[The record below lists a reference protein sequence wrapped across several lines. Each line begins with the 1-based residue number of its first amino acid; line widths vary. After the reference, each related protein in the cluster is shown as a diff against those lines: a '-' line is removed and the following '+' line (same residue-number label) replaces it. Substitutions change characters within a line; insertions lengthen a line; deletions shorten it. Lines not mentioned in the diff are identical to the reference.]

1 MPRHGRTAIRCGSRP
16 LRPFADVARAL
27 LFGSDMNV
35 SDTIGSDV
43 TVSEVV
49 RSPSRPRTRWLVLVP
64 VAGAVL
70 GGCYASHEV
79 AAAGDGGPRTDA
91 PSVTDARS
99 DRDAGRDAPVTC
111 ATCTCSWGGV
121 DAGAPGCEA
130 LGLWECCAA
139 VGPCAPPDLPA

>member
-1 MPRHGRTAIRCGSRP
+1 MARPHDDHVPRFLRFAQALAFTSGVGTA
-16 LRPFADVARAL
+16 LA
-27 LFGSDMNV
+27 
-35 SDTIGSDV
+35 
-43 TVSEVV
+43 
-49 RSPSRPRTRWLVLVP
+49 
-64 VAGAVL
+64 
-70 GGCYASHEV
+70 GCYASHEV